1 MQLPVVVIG
10 AGPVGLAAAA
20 HLISRGLT
28 PLVLEAGA
36 SVGANMVKFA
46 HVRLFSPWKYNV
58 DKVAGALLAESGW
71 QAPDPESF
79 PTGGDLHKEYLQP
92 LADRLAPY
100 IQLNA
105 RVSSVSR
112 QGFDKMK
119 STGRERAPF
128 LVQFT
133 HGEGVEEYVL
143 AQAVIDASGSYANP
157 NPMGAAGIPAVGE
170 RAAASQIFYGIPDVL
185 GADRARYAG
194 KRVMV
199 VGAGHSAM
207 NALLAL
213 ADLAKEA
220 PGTQGTWVVRR
231 ASVAKVF
238 GGGEN
243 DGLPARGR
251 LGMELRRLVEAGE
264 FQLVTGFR
272 TTRVALSAGQIVVG
286 GETDAG
292 ELTLRPVDEVI
303 VATGGRPDL
312 SILSELRLSLD
323 STVEAPPALAPLIDP
338 NLHSC
343 GTVRPHGEAELRH
356 PEAGFYIVGSKSYG
370 RAPTFLMMTGYEQVR
385 SVVAALAG
393 DMEAARQVQLE
404 LPETGVC
411 SLSPDDGGNN
421 CCSTTVSVDLPVL
434 GEASSTNCGCS
445 TTATATSASSCCTPA
460 AHAQRPAPT
469 SCCG

>member
-1 MQLPVVVIG
+1 MPLPVVVIG

-20 HLISRGLT
+20 HLLSRGFT
-28 PLVLEAGA
+28 PLVLEGGPAVGA
-36 SVGANMVKFA
+36 SMVQFS

-58 DKVAGALLAESGW
+58 DKVAAALLAESGW
-71 QAPDPESF
+71 TLPDPESY
-79 PTGGDLHKEYLQP
+79 PTGGDLVRTYLKP
-92 LADRLAPY
+92 LGDRLAPY
-100 IQLNA
+100 VRLNA
-105 RVSSVSR
+105 RVTSVSR

-119 STGRERAPF
+119 SVGRERAPF
-128 LVQFT
+128 LVQYAT
-133 HGEGVEEYVL
+133 AEGAEEHVL

-157 NPMGAAGIPAVGE
+157 NPMGAAGIPALGE
-170 RAAASQIFYGIPDVL
+170 RAAASRIFYGIPDVL

-213 ADLAKEA
+213 ADLAKEV

-243 DGLPARGR
+243 DALPARGR

-272 TTRVALSAGQIVVG
+272 TTRVALADGKVVVS
-286 GETDAG
+286 GETEAG
-292 ELTLRPVDEVI
+292 ELSLRPVDEVI

-312 SILSELRLSLD
+312 SILSELRLGLD
-323 STVEAPPALAPLIDP
+323 AAVEATPALAPLIDP

-356 PEAGFYIVGSKSYG
+356 PEAGVYIVGSKSYG

-393 DMEAARQVQLE
+393 DMEAARQVELE

-411 SLSPDDGGNN
+411 SLSPADGGD
-421 CCSTTVSVDLPVL
+421 CCGTAESIELPVQ
-434 GEASSTNCGCS
+434 GGGCGCS
-445 TTATATSASSCCTPA
+445 TSTTTT
-460 AHAQRPAPT
+460 T
-469 SCCG
+469 SCCS

>member
-1 MQLPVVVIG
+1 MRLPVVVIG

-20 HLISRGLT
+20 HLLTRGFT
-28 PLVLEAGA
+28 PLILESGA
-36 SVGANMVKFA
+36 SVGANMVKWS

-58 DKVAGALLAESGW
+58 DKVAGALLAETGW
-71 QAPDPESF
+71 ESPDSESW
-79 PTGGDLHKEYLQP
+79 PTGGELYQAYLKP
-92 LADRLAPY
+92 LGEALAPY
-100 IQLNA
+100 IKLNA
-105 RVSSVSR
+105 RVISVSR

-119 STGRERAPF
+119 SIGRERAPF
-128 LVQFT
+128 LVQYAT
-133 HGEGVEEYVL
+133 AEGAEEYLL

-157 NPMGAAGIPAVGE
+157 NPMGAAGIPAIGE
-170 RAAASQIFYGIPDVL
+170 RAAVSRIFYGIPDAL

-213 ADLAKEA
+213 ADLAKEV

-231 ASVAKVF
+231 PSVAKVF
-238 GGGEN
+238 GGGEK
-243 DGLPARGR
+243 DALPARGR
-251 LGMELRRLVEAGE
+251 LGLELRRLVEAGE

-272 TTRVALSAGQIVVG
+272 TTRVSLSDGQVVVS

-292 ELTLRPVDEVI
+292 ELSLRPVDVVI

-312 SILSELRLSLD
+312 SILSELRLALD
-323 STVEAPPALAPLIDP
+323 STVEATPALAPLIDP

-356 PEAGFYIVGSKSYG
+356 PEPGFYIVGSKSYG

-411 SLSPDDGGNN
+411 SLSPDDGGD
-421 CCSTTVSVDLPVL
+421 CCGSSLELPVL
-434 GEASSTNCGCS
+434 GGGCGCS
-445 TTATATSASSCCTPA
+445 APAPSSCCTPTT
-460 AHAQRPAPT
+460 PT

>member
-1 MQLPVVVIG
+1 MSLPVVVIG

-20 HLISRGLT
+20 HLLARGFT
-28 PLVLEAGA
+28 PLLLEGGA
-36 SVGANMVKFA
+36 SVGANMVKWS
-46 HVRLFSPWKYNV
+46 HVRLFSPWQYNV
-58 DKVAGALLAESGW
+58 DKADAALLAATGW
-71 QAPDPESF
+71 AAPDPESW
-79 PTGGDLHKEYLQP
+79 PTGGELYEGYLKP
-92 LADRLAPY
+92 LGEVLAPY
-100 IQLNA
+100 LRLNA
-105 RVSSVSR
+105 RVTSVSR

-119 STGRERAPF
+119 SNGRERAPF
-128 LVQFT
+128 LVQYAT
-133 HGEGVEEYVL
+133 AAGAEEYVL

-157 NPMGAAGIPAVGE
+157 NPMGAAGVPAIGE
-170 RAAASQIFYGIPDVL
+170 RAAASRIFYGIPDLL

-213 ADLAKEA
+213 ADLAKEV

-231 ASVAKVF
+231 SSVAKVF
-238 GGGEN
+238 GGGEK
-243 DGLPARGR
+243 DALPARGR

-272 TTRVALSAGQIVVG
+272 TTRVSLSGEQVVVS
-286 GETDAG
+286 GETEAG
-292 ELTLRPVDEVI
+292 ELSLRPVDEVI

-323 STVEAPPALAPLIDP
+323 SAVEATPALAPLIDP

-343 GTVRPHGEAELRH
+343 GTVRPHGEAELRQ

-393 DMEAARQVQLE
+393 DMAAAREVQLE

-411 SLSPDDGGNN
+411 SLSPADGGD
-421 CCSTTVSVDLPVL
+421 CCGASLELPLV
-434 GEASSTNCGCS
+434 GGGCGCS
-445 TTATATSASSCCTPA
+445 TPVPATSACCTTTTT
-460 AHAQRPAPT
+460 T